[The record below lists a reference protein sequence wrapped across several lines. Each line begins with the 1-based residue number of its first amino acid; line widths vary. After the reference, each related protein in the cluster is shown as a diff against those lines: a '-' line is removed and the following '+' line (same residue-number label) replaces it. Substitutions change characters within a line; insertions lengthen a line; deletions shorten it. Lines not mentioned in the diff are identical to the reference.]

1 MSGWIRS
8 SCLAVPLAVASA
20 GLSAC
25 DSRRPTEPTPIIEP
39 EAPGPTS
46 DEMDVAAARPTV
58 DAWLE
63 LIDSGR
69 YRDAWQLGST
79 YFQRVVS
86 ADDLVRAMETHRAP
100 LGEVDTRALRETT
113 RTDTLPGAPD
123 APYVV
128 FSFQTV
134 FADRTTAVETVTA
147 EREGDAWLIAGHVL
161 TEFGQT
167 SAAVRSQGALVRGA
181 ARPAAPVTA

>member
-1 MSGWIRS
+1 MPSWTRS
-8 SCLAVPLAVASA
+8 MRLAVPLAVAFA

-25 DSRRPTEPTPIIEP
+25 DSRSPTEPTPIVEP

-46 DEMDVAAARPTV
+46 EEEDIAAARPTV

-63 LIDSGR
+63 LVDNGR

-79 YFQRVVS
+79 YFKRVVPV
-86 ADDLVRAMETHRAP
+86 DDWVQAMETHRAP
-100 LGEVDTRALRETT
+100 LGAVDTRALREAT

-128 FSFQTV
+128 FNFQTV
-134 FADRTTAVETVTA
+134 FTDRTTAVETVTA
-147 EREGDAWLIAGHVL
+147 EREGSSWLIAGHRL
-161 TEFGQT
+161 TAVGQT
-167 SAAVRSQGALVRGA
+167 SAAARSRGA
-181 ARPAAPVTA
+181 PVGADS

>member
-1 MSGWIRS
+1 MPSWTRS
-8 SCLAVPLAVASA
+8 MRLAVPLAVAFA

-25 DSRRPTEPTPIIEP
+25 DQRRPIEPTPIIEP
-39 EAPGPTS
+39 EAPAPTS
-46 DEMDVAAARPTV
+46 DEADIAAARPTV

-63 LIDSGR
+63 LVDGGR

-79 YFQRVVS
+79 YFKRVVS

-100 LGEVDTRALRETT
+100 LGTVDDRALRNAL

-128 FSFQTV
+128 FTFQTV

-147 EREGDAWLIAGHVL
+147 EREDAWLIAGHGL
-161 TEFGQT
+161 ADFGQAN
-167 SAAVRSQGALVRGA
+167 AAGLV
-181 ARPAAPVTA
+181 P